1 MEASLKSLR
10 EVGKSELLEIL
21 DTLRG
26 RKSLVLEKS
35 LKKLLFEIVFNGD
48 QGMIKDVSQ
57 YDINTRNLS
66 EALEAQVPHILMY
79 VYTCI

>member
-1 MEASLKSLR
+1 
-10 EVGKSELLEIL
+10 
-21 DTLRG
+21 
-26 RKSLVLEKS
+26 